1 MIALAAVLAGEVNS
15 RGRRLRIAMAVG
27 CVVAVRAAGLGLV
40 GLSAK
45 IPALISLLYLNEFLT
60 MAVCLYALV
69 HGRCWSHR
77 PGSMA
82 PGSLGP
88 L

>member
-1 MIALAAVLAGEVNS
+1 
-15 RGRRLRIAMAVG
+15 MAVS

-69 HGRCWSHR
+69 HGRFR
-77 PGSMA
+77 PRRR
-82 PGSLGP
+82 GSLAPDSLEP